1 MARNEELE
9 KQLALQQQ
17 TMESEHR
24 IIVQEKEQ
32 ALAEVIRMTWEMI
45 DVVSS
50 RDGLKEQQTAME
62 TLQREKDNLEEQLA
76 SMNNDLTLAQSTV
89 ATLTA
94 SEENLTEELKK
105 KEACLAETAENYV
118 DLVER

>member
-1 MARNEELE
+1 
-9 KQLALQQQ
+9 
-17 TMESEHR
+17 
-24 IIVQEKEQ
+24 
-32 ALAEVIRMTWEMI
+32 MI

-50 RDGLKEQQTAME
+50 RDGLKEQQTVME

-76 SMNNDLTLAQSTV
+76 SVNNDLTLAQSTV

-118 DLVER
+118 NLVER

>member
-1 MARNEELE
+1 M
-9 KQLALQQQ
+9 
-17 TMESEHR
+17 
-24 IIVQEKEQ
+24 IV
-32 ALAEVIRMTWEMI
+32 
-45 DVVSS
+45 VVSS

-76 SMNNDLTLAQSTV
+76 SVNNDLTLAQSTV

-118 DLVER
+118 SLVER